1 MAKSAAMK
9 NVCTYK
15 KKKHKISNS
24 RRTCLTNL
32 IERDELSTQSK
43 YEKLGL
49 TKDSIQIMKKLTR
62 KDIEYEQNAC

>member
-1 MAKSAAMK
+1 M
-9 NVCTYK
+9 
-15 KKKHKISNS
+15 
-24 RRTCLTNL
+24 CLTNL

>member
-1 MAKSAAMK
+1 M
-9 NVCTYK
+9 
-15 KKKHKISNS
+15 
-24 RRTCLTNL
+24 CLTNL
-32 IERDELSTQSK
+32 IERDELSTHSN